1 MPWFH
6 HLPIS
11 QRKCGTK
18 TVHITVPYAYAGAT
32 VDLRVGAGT
41 IVAWH
46 GGSRL
51 CTHRLLPSTAV
62 NQYSTN
68 DVFRQIEVDVFGT

>member
-1 MPWFH
+1 M
-6 HLPIS
+6 
-11 QRKCGTK
+11 
-18 TVHITVPYAYAGAT
+18 
-32 VDLRVGAGT
+32 DLRVGVGT
-41 IVAWH
+41 IEAWH